1 MNYRVQIRNW
11 ATLAAADVLMFVLN
25 LGLLIASLVTGKTTA
40 TLVGLLAVSVSI
52 WATAV
57 AVRGCRVYYSRNSP
71 MMRHIAMMAICPT
84 SSSPRPPK
92 IPRRI
97 GSI

>member
-40 TLVGLLAVSVSI
+40 TLVSLLAVFVSI

-57 AVRGCRVYYSRNSP
+57 AVRVLVACILLQKQSYDAPHSDDGYMPY
-71 MMRHIAMMAICPT
+71 
-84 SSSPRPPK
+84 
-92 IPRRI
+92 
-97 GSI
+97 